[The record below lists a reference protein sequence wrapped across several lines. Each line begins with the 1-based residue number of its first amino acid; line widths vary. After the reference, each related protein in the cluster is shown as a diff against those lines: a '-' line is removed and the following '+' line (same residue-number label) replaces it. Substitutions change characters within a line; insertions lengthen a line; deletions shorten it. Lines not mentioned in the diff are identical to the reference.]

1 MLGVF
6 STNLFMCRKY
16 ARHERYSLSVC
27 LLMTYGILKIEAKLK
42 TMCLG
47 LKIPFFDAQG
57 PSI

>member
-6 STNLFMCRKY
+6 STNLFMRRKY
-16 ARHERYSLSVC
+16 ARYERYLLSIC
-27 LLMTYGILKIEAKLK
+27 LLMTYGILKIEAKSK

-47 LKIPFFDAQG
+47 LKIPFFGAKS